1 MLSVLDRK
9 RRRYRY
15 YGDTFPF
22 CISDFGEIFSLYLA
36 VFSSF
41 LQRLSEYR
49 QGYLHR
55 QPHRL
60 YTWCSA

>member
-1 MLSVLDRK
+1 MLSVIVRK
-9 RRRYRY
+9 RGRYRHNS
-15 YGDTFPF
+15 DTFPF
-22 CISDFGEIFSLYLA
+22 CISDFGEMFSLYLA

-41 LQRLSEYR
+41 LQRLSGYR
-49 QGYLHR
+49 QGYLRR